1 MQLKQLQRH
10 HHHWQRLQLM
20 QSWSRGSCGS
30 RSSYSPGGV
39 SWGLLLLLGLRYLHI
54 KAATVCRYQL
64 VHVVTN

>member
-1 MQLKQLQRH
+1 
-10 HHHWQRLQLM
+10 M

-39 SWGLLLLLGLRYLHI
+39 SWGLLLLLGLRYLRI